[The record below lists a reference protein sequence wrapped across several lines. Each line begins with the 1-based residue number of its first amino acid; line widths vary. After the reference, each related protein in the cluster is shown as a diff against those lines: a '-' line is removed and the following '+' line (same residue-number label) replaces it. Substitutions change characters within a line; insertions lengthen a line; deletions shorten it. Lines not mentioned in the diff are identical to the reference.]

1 MRFAGM
7 LLENDLSTLTPL
19 LTDPDRT
26 QLTGR
31 IDQATAVILQAAAE
45 MSATTSEVIAGSS
58 TPGDAKTG
66 HETRGEATLQAPTA
80 GSSVASPVPANWQQ
94 PMVPMQPPLSPP
106 HTGELHQ
113 MPFADT
119 CNLLQ
124 QLPADISSWNSQEA
138 LICEQCP
145 RIVPHSLKCYC
156 PRPALSFR
164 CFVFLTVLSYALAP
178 EQSLIHSLC
187 AKGSRGHFHSLTFT
201 SPLSANCAWT
211 AICYNT

>member
-1 MRFAGM
+1 
-7 LLENDLSTLTPL
+7 
-19 LTDPDRT
+19 
-26 QLTGR
+26 
-31 IDQATAVILQAAAE
+31 
-45 MSATTSEVIAGSS
+45 
-58 TPGDAKTG
+58 
-66 HETRGEATLQAPTA
+66 
-80 GSSVASPVPANWQQ
+80 
-94 PMVPMQPPLSPP
+94 
-106 HTGELHQ
+106 

-145 RIVPHSLKCYC
+145 RIVPHSFQCYC